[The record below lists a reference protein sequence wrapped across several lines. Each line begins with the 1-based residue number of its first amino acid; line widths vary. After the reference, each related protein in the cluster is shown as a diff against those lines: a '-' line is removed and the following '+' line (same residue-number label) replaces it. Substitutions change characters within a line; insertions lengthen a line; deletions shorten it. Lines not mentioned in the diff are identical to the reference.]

1 MSKILEAIDLFA
13 ASSKNDDWKHP
24 AVRAYIRTGD
34 REQLLATRI
43 SPGYDA
49 PLGRCLA
56 EASSWDAESEH
67 LLRLAIHH
75 QREGIYLEW
84 FDRHREGESVDWT
97 VFTQA
102 VNILMD
108 CSGGDEALV
117 RSVLRY
123 FPLWDAAN
131 GRPTPAGE
139 LLLKAGDSDLSSKYT
154 GHFGDL
160 ARLLACGAVG
170 RVESIMALLPEHARP
185 QLWTALVTYNAQMFH
200 ERAAGF
206 VRSHEKPWE
215 CLRLIAALSKVPGSP
230 HRDLVIPT
238 ALAALDSCEQLAP
251 RVEACEILISV
262 SATEALPR
270 TLALLSSNQLPW
282 NASAMHAPSLADG
295 RFLQQALAAFPD
307 QALAIF
313 ENASRSTFS
322 ELVQTALKAWNA
334 HPQAKQDLSYFS
346 ALVRLLGS
354 VSTPV
359 VQLAVH
365 LAVEHNRAATQE
377 HLWNLIGHTD
387 EKVSALAARTLA
399 TYGEAS
405 LPRIVE
411 IFSSAESRLRLAAI
425 AVLES
430 VPTDAAVAMLWQ
442 QWEIETED
450 AVIDRLLIALERRL
464 GQVRLTAEQLK
475 QRMVQTLPRVA
486 AKPTPWMD
494 PKLMQVFK
502 KDGTLFPADELSY
515 LLHRQSHCQE
525 MRADIEAAPL
535 YEQVDR
541 QRNGAAAV
549 AAVEG
554 FLKSK
559 QKIVDRWV
567 LAWAALTGNDA
578 LVPVLLEAIK
588 RWVDIHRNRHAEC
601 AAVALKLLKTDTA
614 LSALDLVSLRYRAKK
629 PNVALAAAEAFTS
642 IAEERGVSPEKLG
655 DQLVPNLGFD
665 EHGVQIIT
673 GTKTSYEARMSTE
686 GKLVFK
692 DVKSG
697 KVSSGTPSGLSAE
710 GKNAVKELAKN
721 IKETLKAQ
729 AERLESLMVKQARW
743 SAPEW
748 MVLYPAHPLLRP
760 LSSRIIWGVQG
771 PDHEW
776 QTTFRLLEDGALC
789 DVSDDEIRIDKTAL
803 IGIVHPLQ
811 LTSAQLEKWIQHLVD
826 YNVAQPFQQAGRTFV
841 TVSNDE
847 REKRMSGR
855 FAQVTLGA
863 LTFRDRAMRA
873 GWRRASVGDG
883 GMIGHFV
890 KRMPALGVD
899 AWLEAE
905 GLYFGSGPDD
915 QVQVGRL
922 FFMSSTACPDSVGSY
937 GLPHAEEDG
946 RLMPFASVPQ
956 IAYSEAIADLIKITG
971 QNPGPNEDET
981 HE

>member
-1 MSKILEAIDLFA
+1 MSKILEAIDQFA
-13 ASSKNDDWKHP
+13 ATSKNDDWKHP
-24 AVRAYIRTGD
+24 AVHAYIRTGD
-34 REQLLATRI
+34 RKQLLAIRI
-43 SPGYDA
+43 SPGYDT
-49 PLGRCLA
+49 PLGKCLA
-56 EASSWDAESEH
+56 DASSWDVESER

-75 QREGIYLEW
+75 QREGIYDEW
-84 FDRHREGESVDWT
+84 FNRQREGESVDWT

-108 CSGGDEALV
+108 CSDGDEVLV
-117 RSVLRY
+117 RSVLRH
-123 FPLWDAAN
+123 FPLWDAMN
-131 GRPTPAGE
+131 GKPSPAGE
-139 LLLKAGDSDLSSKYT
+139 LLLKAGDRELASKHIGYS
-154 GHFGDL
+154 GDL
-160 ARLLACGAVG
+160 ALLLARGAVG
-170 RVESIMALLPEHARP
+170 RVEGIMALLPQHARP
-185 QLWTALVTYNAQMFH
+185 QLWTGLVTHNAQVFH
-200 ERAAGF
+200 EKAADF
-206 VRSHEKPWE
+206 VRSFENPGE
-215 CLRLIAALSKVPGSP
+215 CLRLVTALANVPGNP
-230 HRDLVIPT
+230 HRDLVIQT
-238 ALAALDSCEQLAP
+238 ALAALETCEQLAP
-251 RVEACEILISV
+251 RVEACAVLISA

-282 NASAMHAPSLADG
+282 NTSLMFAPSLADG
-295 RFLQQALAAFPD
+295 RFLQQVLAAFPEH
-307 QALAIF
+307 AVAIF
-313 ENASRSTFS
+313 ENASRSSLS
-322 ELVQTALKAWNA
+322 ELVQTALKAWST
-334 HPQAKQDLSYFS
+334 HPQAKQDPSYFS

-354 VSTPV
+354 VSIPV

-365 LAVEHNRAATQE
+365 LAVEHDRAATQE

-387 EKVSALAARTLA
+387 EKVSALAARILA
-399 TYGEAS
+399 TFGEAS

-411 IFSSAESRLRLAAI
+411 IFSSADAALRLAAI

-430 VPTDAAVAMLWQ
+430 VPTDAAVAILWQ

-450 AVIDRLLIALERRL
+450 IVIDRLLIALERRL
-464 GQVRLTAEQLK
+464 GQVSLTAEQLK
-475 QRMVQTLPRVA
+475 QRMAQTLPRVA
-486 AKPTPWMD
+486 TKPTPWMD

-502 KDGTLFPADELSY
+502 KDGTLFPPDELSY

-567 LAWAALTGNDA
+567 LAWAALTGDDA
-578 LVPVLLEAIK
+578 LVPVLLDAIK

-601 AAVALKLLKTDTA
+601 AAVALKLLNTDTA

-629 PNVALAAAEAFTS
+629 PNVALAAAEAFAS

-655 DQLVPNLGFD
+655 DQLVPTLGFD

-673 GTKTSYEARMSTE
+673 GTKTSYEVRMSSE

-697 KVSSGTPSGLSAE
+697 KVSSSTPSGLSSDA
-710 GKNAVKELAKN
+710 KNAVKELAKN

-748 MVLYPAHPLLRP
+748 LALYPVHPLLRP
-760 LSSRIIWGVQG
+760 LSSRIIWGAQG

-776 QTTFRLLEDGALC
+776 QTTFRLLEDGSLC
-789 DVSDDEIRIDKTAL
+789 DASDDGVQIDKEAL
-803 IGIVHPLQ
+803 IGIAHPLQ
-811 LTSAQLEKWIQHLVD
+811 LTSAQLEKWMQHLVD

-841 TVSNDE
+841 IVSNDE
-847 REKRMSGR
+847 REKRMSSR
-855 FAQVTLGA
+855 FAQATLGA

-890 KRMPALGVD
+890 KRMPALDVD
-899 AWLEAE
+899 AWLEAD

-922 FFMSSTACPDSVGSY
+922 FFMSSTACPDSVSSY
-937 GLPHAEEDG
+937 DLPHAEENG

-971 QNPGPNEDET
+971 QNPGPNKDET